1 MQNPFPYSLDNKRYH
16 TYNYY
21 LKKRYHQKVAKIG
34 LDAGFTCP
42 NRDGKVGVGGCIYC
56 SGDFVR
62 QPSGTDLI
70 RQLTAGCEIMRH
82 KWPQCLFIAYFQSGS
97 NTYGSLKRLQQ
108 CFEPFVGQRDIV
120 GLSIATRPD
129 CLSEEVLDYLEDLA
143 RRTDLTIEL
152 GLQTIHEK
160 TAQLIN
166 RGHDLAC
173 FEEAVIQLR
182 KRKIDIA
189 VHIINGLPYE
199 TPADMI
205 ATARYVAK
213 LDIQFLKIHMLYIL
227 ENTPL
232 YQMYQSQP
240 FPLLSRE
247 DYIQLVVDQLEYLP
261 ENVVI
266 ERLTGDGDASRLFY
280 PLWSIKKVT
289 ILNDIDK
296 EFLRRNTWQ
305 GKKATP

>member
-1 MQNPFPYSLDNKRYH
+1 
-16 TYNYY
+16 
-21 LKKRYHQKVAKIG
+21 
-34 LDAGFTCP
+34 
-42 NRDGKVGVGGCIYC
+42 
-56 SGDFVR
+56 
-62 QPSGTDLI
+62 
-70 RQLTAGCEIMRH
+70 
-82 KWPQCLFIAYFQSGS
+82 
-97 NTYGSLKRLQQ
+97 
-108 CFEPFVGQRDIV
+108 
-120 GLSIATRPD
+120 
-129 CLSEEVLDYLEDLA
+129 YLEDLA

-266 ERLTGDGDASRLFY
+266 ERLTGD
-280 PLWSIKKVT
+280 
-289 ILNDIDK
+289 
-296 EFLRRNTWQ
+296 
-305 GKKATP
+305 